1 MERRRW
7 IERAALLIV
16 ARQAE
21 RPGPG
26 VVAVLVP
33 PAVLQE
39 METVFQPPVVAD
51 VSQQVRGS
59 DSIGIEARHEVP
71 HVVREQL
78 AAGRANFTVD
88 TQR

>member
-1 MERRRW
+1 VDREGGVVDR
-7 IERAALLIV
+7 
-16 ARQAE
+16 RQASGE
-21 RPGPG
+21 TGPPG